1 MILTMML
8 SHIQKIQRQFTLSAC
23 YRIITEKKHFQSSYC
38 YIIII
43 SFLDGSVKKEYNKNK
58 LNERQFT
65 KLYFIPFEK
74 EQDPFGER
82 ENSGRFELLNGK
94 WSFSYYESI
103 VDMEN
108 DFISVRYE
116 AEIPV
121 PSNWQLY
128 GYDRLQYTNIRYPI
142 PYDPP
147 YMPDDI
153 PTGVYR
159 RGYVYTPD
167 GKDRIL
173 VFEGVDSCFYLYV
186 NATFVGY
193 SQVSHCTSEFDITP
207 FLAEGNNTVTVAV
220 LK

>member
-1 MILTMML
+1 
-8 SHIQKIQRQFTLSAC
+8 
-23 YRIITEKKHFQSSYC
+23 
-38 YIIII
+38 
-43 SFLDGSVKKEYNKNK
+43 
-58 LNERQFT
+58 
-65 KLYFIPFEK
+65 
-74 EQDPFGER
+74 
-82 ENSGRFELLNGK
+82 
-94 WSFSYYESI
+94 
-103 VDMEN
+103 MEN

-147 YMPDDI
+147 YVPDDI

-173 VFEGVDSCFYLYV
+173 VFEGIDSCFYLYV

-207 FLAEGNNTVTVAV
+207 FLEEGNNTVTVAV
-220 LK
+220 LKWCDGTYFEDQDKFRMSGIFRDVYVLSRPRKRLLNYKIKTVISEDRDFSELLFTPF